1 MCSKSLSLSVAF
13 NLEFSSVQAFGLRI
27 GKTKDKITPI
37 NQNPNSQPHSLQ
49 AGIKS
54 PLRKKIIYK
63 HINIYYIA
71 NSVYKEG
78 EISVLVQIKLL
89 LCFSRGC
96 AAFLYFAGN

>member
-1 MCSKSLSLSVAF
+1 MAF

-27 GKTKDKITPI
+27 GKTKDRITPI
-37 NQNPNSQPHSLQ
+37 NQNPNSQPHLLQ

-54 PLRKKIIYK
+54 PLRKRLY
-63 HINIYYIA
+63 INIYYIA
-71 NSVYKEG
+71 NSVYKKG

-96 AAFLYFAGN
+96 AAFFYFAGN